1 MLSEHLEDEQAV
13 ALTRGTLPRVN
24 LLPLEIAER
33 VRFRRIQYGLG
44 LGVLGA
50 VGVAVL
56 LYALASGSVSDAND
70 ELTASTATG
79 SELQAET
86 AQFSEVKAIYARAA
100 AAEAQLTVAMGQEV
114 RYSQLLN
121 DLSLS
126 VPENV
131 WVKSITFSQT
141 DAIAAGQPAAAAGTA
156 LPGVEPGIGSVTFN
170 GVGFTHDDV
179 ASWLESLASQGNYAD
194 PYFSNSAEGLIGT
207 KTAVTFDST
216 TTLTSAALS
225 GRYTKPQGG

>member
-1 MLSEHLEDEQAV
+1 MLSEHLEDEQTV

-24 LLPLEIAER
+24 LLPLEIGER

-50 VGVAVL
+50 LGVAVL
-56 LYALASGSVSDAND
+56 LYALASGSVADAND
-70 ELTASTATG
+70 ELTASTTTG

-86 AQFSEVKAIYARAA
+86 AKFSEVKAVYAQAA
-100 AAEAQLTVAMGQEV
+100 AAEAQLTLAMGQEV

-131 WVKSITFSQT
+131 WVKNITYNQA
-141 DAIAAGQPAAAAGTA
+141 DAAAVPVAGA
-156 LPGVEPGIGSVTFN
+156 PLPGAEPGIGTVTFD
-170 GVGFTHDDV
+170 GVGFSHDDV
-179 ASWLESLASQGNYAD
+179 ATWLDSLATQKSYAD
-194 PYFSNSAEGLIGT
+194 PYFSNSTETLIGT
-207 KTAVTFDST
+207 RTAVEFNST
-216 TTLTSAALS
+216 TTLTPAALS
-225 GRYTKPQGG
+225 GRYTAPQGG